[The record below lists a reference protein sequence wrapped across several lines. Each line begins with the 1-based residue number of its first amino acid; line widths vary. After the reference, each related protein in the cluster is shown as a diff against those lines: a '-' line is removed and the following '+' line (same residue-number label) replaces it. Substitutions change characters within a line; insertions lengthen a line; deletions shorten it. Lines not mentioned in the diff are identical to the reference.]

1 MPAWATLLKGKGIIF
16 NFKTKLY
23 KLNRHFDMRVKPFN
37 RAALSSICVLSSVKL
52 QYQRKPVVVK
62 HVLLLVFICFV
73 SFELEEEVKQ
83 HLLNAFFALV
93 TLLTSDVILNYGVI
107 QNVATETSENTFCH
121 LSK

>member
-1 MPAWATLLKGKGIIF
+1 
-16 NFKTKLY
+16 
-23 KLNRHFDMRVKPFN
+23 MRVKPSN
-37 RAALSSICVLSSVKL
+37 HAALSSLKL
-52 QYQRKPVVVK
+52 QHQRKLVVAK
-62 HVLLLVFICFV
+62 QVLLLVFICFV

-121 LSK
+121 LSI

>member
-1 MPAWATLLKGKGIIF
+1 
-16 NFKTKLY
+16 
-23 KLNRHFDMRVKPFN
+23 MRVKPFN